1 MEKQKILYAT
11 AEEQIEKLKRQGL
24 IVDDS
29 AFAKAELELYGY
41 SNLIKSYRDPYTI
54 VSEGKKIYRSG
65 ITFEQ
70 VWSLYILDKNL
81 RNAVMASMLDLEEY
95 VKEAAADIIAYKYG
109 TDPNDYLQ
117 LSRPGRIERPQPPFP
132 GAQNKV

>member
-54 VSEGKKIYRSG
+54 VSEGKKNISFWHYFRTG
-65 ITFEQ
+65 LVFIH
-70 VWSLYILDKNL
+70 I
-81 RNAVMASMLDLEEY
+81 R
-95 VKEAAADIIAYKYG
+95 
-109 TDPNDYLQ
+109 
-117 LSRPGRIERPQPPFP
+117 
-132 GAQNKV
+132 

>member
-41 SNLIKSYRDPYTI
+41 SNLIKSYRDPY
-54 VSEGKKIYRSG
+54 
-65 ITFEQ
+65 
-70 VWSLYILDKNL
+70 
-81 RNAVMASMLDLEEY
+81 
-95 VKEAAADIIAYKYG
+95 
-109 TDPNDYLQ
+109 
-117 LSRPGRIERPQPPFP
+117 
-132 GAQNKV
+132 

>member
-24 IVDDS
+24 IIDDP

-41 SNLIKSYRDPYTI
+41 SNLIKSYRAPYTI
-54 VSEGKKIYRSG
+54 VSDEGKKTYRSG

-70 VWSLYILDKNL
+70 VLSLYILDKNL
-81 RNAVMASMLDLEEY
+81 RN
-95 VKEAAADIIAYKYG
+95 IW
-109 TDPNDYLQ
+109 
-117 LSRPGRIERPQPPFP
+117 
-132 GAQNKV
+132 